1 MTDMEVTFNTMTGI
15 VWILLSLFIL
25 IGAFQKYPSNIQS
38 IFNEKA
44 FIGKKWLFPVG
55 FILLFLG
62 TYKLI

>member
-1 MTDMEVTFNTMTGI
+1 MTDMEVTLKIMTGTI
-15 VWILLSLFIL
+15 WILMSLFIL

-44 FIGKKWLFPVG
+44 FLGKQWLFLVG

-62 TYKLI
+62 IYKLK